1 MEKLIVFIKN
11 PGLGKVKTRLA
22 KSVGDEQALSIYNR
36 LIDITLRET
45 DRLDCKKDI
54 WFSDSDEVSNSVFV
68 ARKSYTQKVQKG
80 DSLGERMLYAFQQ
93 SFQDNFEKVVIIGS
107 DCPELRSFMLEKSF
121 QLLDSFDLV
130 IGPAQDEGYYLLGMN
145 GFYPEMFSGINW
157 STSSVLRETIKRAND
172 SDLLFTLLDELNDID
187 TIEDLNYYRAKGNI
201 DL

>member
-68 ARKSYTQKVQKG
+68 TRKSYAQKVQKG

-93 SFQDNFEKVVIIGS
+93 SFQNNFEKVIIIGS

-130 IGPAQDEGYYLLGMN
+130 IGPAQDGGYYLLGMN

-157 STSSVLRETIKRAND
+157 STSSVLRETVKRAND

-187 TIEDLNYYRAKGNI
+187 TIEDLNYYRAKGNT